1 MTTNTTMTATTTT
14 AAPPAAAAATRATP
28 AAAAPVATEARATSR
43 HRVGPVPA
51 LWLALLATPLAA
63 GANAPVLIL
72 PDMARSLG
80 VSGSTATWLVASYAW
95 AMAVGTPLLAGL
107 LRRRGMRTT
116 LRLAG
121 ALLLGGTLLVAASP
135 WLPLTLTGRAA
146 QAAGG
151 AGLAAVAM
159 TLAGSARRM
168 GVISAGFGILGA
180 SGPLLGAQ
188 LAHAVSWRLSLSV
201 SVIAVLA
208 IPVVSRYA
216 PATTTTAATTT
227 RATAAT
233 PPATPQGRF
242 DARGAALLTVFA
254 TALVLLPH
262 APAVALGS
270 SAVAAALLA
279 LHVRR
284 RPDGFV
290 PAALI
295 RKPLF
300 LGSALLA
307 LALSGSYFTLLF
319 SVPRLLA
326 DRAGWD
332 AGTAGTG
339 QLVALLTGSA
349 LSWLLAAASARM
361 SRAAVR
367 SVLVGVGAAAAV
379 ITVFASWGPLL
390 LVATM
395 GGTFAATGANA
406 VLSMHAASSAPD
418 PQRPTAIGLFALCY
432 QLGGAF
438 GPAVA
443 TALVLAA

>member
-1 MTTNTTMTATTTT
+1 MTTT
-14 AAPPAAAAATRATP
+14 ATKPAATNPAAPGATTATRAAPTSP
-28 AAAAPVATEARATSR
+28 ATRASAT
-43 HRVGPVPA
+43 RVGPVPV
-51 LWLALLATPLAA
+51 LWLALLATPMAA

-80 VSGSTATWLVASYAW
+80 VSASTAGWLVAAYAW
-95 AMAVGTPLLAGL
+95 AMAVATPLLAGL
-107 LRRRGMRTT
+107 LRRRGLRAALRAAGT
-116 LRLAG
+116 LLVV
-121 ALLLGGTLLVAASP
+121 GTLLVAASP
-135 WLPLTLTGRAA
+135 WLPLTLAGRAT

-159 TLAGSARRM
+159 SLAGSARRM

-180 SGPLLGAQ
+180 CGPLLGAQ
-188 LAHAVSWRLSLSV
+188 LAQAASWRLSLSV
-201 SVIAVLA
+201 SVIAILA
-208 IPVVSRYA
+208 VPAVSRYA
-216 PATTTTAATTT
+216 TAPT
-227 RATAAT
+227 
-233 PPATPQGRF
+233 ATPQGRF
-242 DARGAALLTVFA
+242 DARGAALLAALA
-254 TALVLLPH
+254 TGLVLLPH
-262 APAVALGS
+262 APGVALGV
-270 SAVAAALLA
+270 AALAAALLT

-307 LALSGSYFTLLF
+307 LVLSGSYFTLLF

-332 AGTAGTG
+332 VTTAGTG

-349 LSWLLAAASARM
+349 LSWLLATASARM
-361 SRAAVR
+361 SRTAVR
-367 SVLVGVGAAAAV
+367 SVLLGAGALAAATA
-379 ITVFASWGPLL
+379 VFADRGPLL
-390 LVATM
+390 LAATM
-395 GGTFAATGANA
+395 GGVFAATGSNA
-406 VLSMHAASSAPD
+406 VLSIHAASSAPD

-438 GPAVA
+438 GPALA

>member
-1 MTTNTTMTATTTT
+1 MTTSATTPASTQAT
-14 AAPPAAAAATRATP
+14 AQAPAPAATNTSTGASTDASAKTRT
-28 AAAAPVATEARATSR
+28 
-43 HRVGPVPA
+43 RVGPVPVF
-51 LWLALLATPLAA
+51 WLVLMATPMAA

-80 VSGSTATWLVASYAW
+80 VSAPTATWLVAAYAW

-107 LRRRGMRTT
+107 LRRRGLRAA

-121 ALLLGGTLLVAASP
+121 ALLVGGTLLVAASP
-135 WLPLTLTGRAA
+135 WLPLTLAGRAT

-151 AGLAAVAM
+151 AGLAAIAM
-159 TLAGSARRM
+159 SLAGSARRM

-188 LAHAVSWRLSLSV
+188 LSHAVSWRLSLSV
-201 SVIAVLA
+201 SVIAILA
-208 IPVVSRYA
+208 VPVVNRYA
-216 PATTTTAATTT
+216 TAPAAA
-227 RATAAT
+227 
-233 PPATPQGRF
+233 PQDRF
-242 DARGAALLTVFA
+242 DARGAALLTALA

-262 APAVALGS
+262 APVLAVGS
-270 SAVAAALLA
+270 AALAATLLT

-332 AGTAGTG
+332 VATAGTG

-361 SRAAVR
+361 SRVAVR
-367 SVLVGVGAAAAV
+367 TVLIGVGVLAAATA
-379 ITVFASWGPLL
+379 VFATWGPLL
-390 LVATM
+390 LVATL
-395 GGTFAATGANA
+395 GGVFAATGSNA
-406 VLSMHAASSAPD
+406 VLSVDAVSSAPD
-418 PQRPTAIGLFALCY
+418 HQRPTAIGLFALCY

-438 GPAVA
+438 GPAIA

>member
-1 MTTNTTMTATTTT
+1 MTTKTNTTMTKTTPAATALATTATT
-14 AAPPAAAAATRATP
+14 AAPTATTAP
-28 AAAAPVATEARATSR
+28 GPVATKARATSR
-43 HRVGPVPA
+43 PRVGPVPV

-80 VSGSTATWLVASYAW
+80 VSGSTATWLVASFAW

-107 LRRRGMRTT
+107 LRRRGPRAA

-135 WLPLTLTGRAA
+135 WLPLTLAGRAA

-151 AGLAAVAM
+151 AGLTAVAM

-188 LAHAVSWRLSLSV
+188 LAHTVSWRLSLSV

-208 IPVVSRYA
+208 IPMVSRYA
-216 PATTTTAATTT
+216 TAPASPAAPAT
-227 RATAAT
+227 
-233 PPATPQGRF
+233 TPQGRF
-242 DARGAALLTVFA
+242 DVRGAALLTAFV

-262 APAVALGS
+262 APVAALGS
-270 SAVAAALLA
+270 SAVAAVLLA

-284 RPDGFV
+284 QPDGFV

-295 RKPLF
+295 REPLF

-326 DRAGWD
+326 ERAGWD

-339 QLVALLTGSA
+339 QLVALLAGSA

-361 SRAAVR
+361 SRVAVR
-367 SVLVGVGAAAAV
+367 SVLVGVGAAAAT
-379 ITVFASWGPLL
+379 IAVFASWGPLL
-390 LVATM
+390 LVATA

-438 GPAVA
+438 GPAIA
-443 TALVLAA
+443 TALVLTA

>member
-1 MTTNTTMTATTTT
+1 MTTTTGTATTT
-14 AAPPAAAAATRATP
+14 ATP
-28 AAAAPVATEARATSR
+28 TAIATTATTVTTATTTARATSR
-43 HRVGPVPA
+43 PRLGPVPV

-72 PDMARSLG
+72 PDMARALG

-107 LRRRGMRTT
+107 LRRRG
-116 LRLAG
+116 LRAVLRAAS
-121 ALLLGGTLLVAASP
+121 ALLVGGTLLVAASP

-151 AGLAAVAM
+151 AGLTAVAM
-159 TLAGSARRM
+159 SLAGSARRM

-188 LAHAVSWRLSLSV
+188 LAHAVSWRLSLCV

-208 IPVVSRYA
+208 VPMVSRYA
-216 PATTTTAATTT
+216 TTPSAPTAPTAPETTH
-227 RATAAT
+227 
-233 PPATPQGRF
+233 QGRF
-242 DARGAALLTVFA
+242 DVRGAALLTAFV

-262 APAVALGS
+262 APAAALGS
-270 SAVAAALLA
+270 SAVAATLLA
-279 LHVRR
+279 LHIRR
-284 RPDGFV
+284 QPDGFV

-361 SRAAVR
+361 SRVAVR
-367 SVLVGVGAAAAV
+367 SVLVGVGAAAGA
-379 ITVFASWGPLL
+379 IAVFANWGPLL
-390 LVATM
+390 LVATV

-406 VLSMHAASSAPD
+406 VLSMHAVSSAPD

-438 GPAVA
+438 GPAIA

>member
-1 MTTNTTMTATTTT
+1 MTTT
-14 AAPPAAAAATRATP
+14 AATTATATTATATATRT
-28 AAAAPVATEARATSR
+28 AP
-43 HRVGPVPA
+43 RVGPVPA
-51 LWLALLATPLAA
+51 LWLALMATPMAA

-80 VSGSTATWLVASYAW
+80 VSASTAGWLVASYAW
-95 AMAVGTPLLAGL
+95 AMAVATPLLAGL
-107 LRRRGMRTT
+107 LRRRGLRPA

-121 ALLLGGTLLVAASP
+121 ALLVFGTLLVAASP
-135 WLPLTLTGRAA
+135 WLPLTLAGRAT

-159 TLAGSARRM
+159 SLAGSARRM

-180 SGPLLGAQ
+180 AGPLLGAQ
-188 LAHAVSWRLSLSV
+188 LSQAVSWRLSLSI
-201 SVIAVLA
+201 SVIAILA
-208 IPVVSRYA
+208 VPVVSRYA
-216 PATTTTAATTT
+216 TAPAVPAA
-227 RATAAT
+227 R
-233 PPATPQGRF
+233 PQDRF
-242 DARGAALLTVFA
+242 DARGAALLTALA

-262 APAVALGS
+262 APAAALGS
-270 SAVAAALLA
+270 SALAATLLA

-295 RKPLF
+295 RRPLF

-307 LALSGSYFTLLF
+307 LVLSGSYFTLLF

-332 AGTAGTG
+332 AATAGTG

-361 SRAAVR
+361 SRTAVR
-367 SVLVGVGAAAAV
+367 AVLVGVGASAAA
-379 ITVFASWGPLL
+379 IAVFASWGPLL
-390 LVATM
+390 LVATL
-395 GGTFAATGANA
+395 GGTFAATGCNA
-406 VLSMHAASSAPD
+406 VLSMHAASSVPD

-438 GPAVA
+438 GPAIA
-443 TALVLAA
+443 TALVLTA

>member
-1 MTTNTTMTATTTT
+1 MTTTTGTATTTT
-14 AAPPAAAAATRATP
+14 TATAT
-28 AAAAPVATEARATSR
+28 AIATTATTATTTARATSR
-43 HRVGPVPA
+43 PRLGPVPV

-72 PDMARSLG
+72 PDMARALG

-107 LRRRGMRTT
+107 LRRRG
-116 LRLAG
+116 LRAVLRVAS
-121 ALLLGGTLLVAASP
+121 ALLVGGTLLVAASP

-151 AGLAAVAM
+151 AGLTAVAM
-159 TLAGSARRM
+159 SLAGSARRM

-188 LAHAVSWRLSLSV
+188 LAHAVSWRLSLCV

-208 IPVVSRYA
+208 VPMVSRYA
-216 PATTTTAATTT
+216 TTPAAPTAPAAPTDPETTH
-227 RATAAT
+227 
-233 PPATPQGRF
+233 QGRF
-242 DARGAALLTVFA
+242 DVRGAALLTAFV
-254 TALVLLPH
+254 TTLVLLPH
-262 APAVALGS
+262 TPAAALGS
-270 SAVAAALLA
+270 SAVAATLLA
-279 LHVRR
+279 LHIRR
-284 RPDGFV
+284 QPDGFV

-349 LSWLLAAASARM
+349 LSWLPAAASARM
-361 SRAAVR
+361 SRVAVR
-367 SVLVGVGAAAAV
+367 SVLVGVGAAAAA
-379 ITVFASWGPLL
+379 IAVFASWGPLL
-390 LVATM
+390 LVATV

-406 VLSMHAASSAPD
+406 VLSMHAVSSAPD

-438 GPAVA
+438 GPAIA

>member
-1 MTTNTTMTATTTT
+1 MTPTATAT
-14 AAPPAAAAATRATP
+14 AATATAT
-28 AAAAPVATEARATSR
+28 AGATATARTTP
-43 HRVGPVPA
+43 RVGPVPV
-51 LWLALLATPLAA
+51 LWLTLMATPLAA

-80 VSGSTATWLVASYAW
+80 VSASTATWLVASYAW

-107 LRRRGMRTT
+107 LRRRG
-116 LRLAG
+116 LRAALHLAG
-121 ALLLGGTLLVAASP
+121 ALLVGGTLLVAASP
-135 WLPLTLTGRAA
+135 WLPLTLAGRAT

-159 TLAGSARRM
+159 SLAGSARRM

-188 LAHAVSWRLSLSV
+188 LSEAVSWRLSLSV

-208 IPVVSRYA
+208 VPMVSRYA
-216 PATTTTAATTT
+216 TAPAAPAAPAT
-227 RATAAT
+227 R
-233 PPATPQGRF
+233 QDRF
-242 DARGAALLTVFA
+242 DARGAALLTALA

-262 APAVALGS
+262 VPAAALGS
-270 SAVAAALLA
+270 AALAATLLA

-295 RKPLF
+295 RRPLF

-307 LALSGSYFTLLF
+307 LTLSGTYFTLLF
-319 SVPRLLA
+319 SVPRLLG

-332 AGTAGTG
+332 AATAGTG

-367 SVLVGVGAAAAV
+367 AVLVGVGASAAV
-379 ITVFASWGPLL
+379 IAVFASWGPLL
-390 LVATM
+390 LVATL
-395 GGTFAATGANA
+395 GGTFAATGSNA

-418 PQRPTAIGLFALCY
+418 VQRPTAIGLFALCY

-438 GPAVA
+438 GPAIA
-443 TALVLAA
+443 TALVLSA

>member
-1 MTTNTTMTATTTT
+1 MRWIGAGATMTTTT
-14 AAPPAAAAATRATP
+14 NAAATAATAASATATAATP
-28 AAAAPVATEARATSR
+28 HTAP
-43 HRVGPVPA
+43 RVGPVPV
-51 LWLALLATPLAA
+51 LWLALMATPLAA
-63 GANAPVLIL
+63 GANAPVLIF

-80 VSGSTATWLVASYAW
+80 VSASTATWLVASYAW

-107 LRRRGMRTT
+107 LRRRG
-116 LRLAG
+116 LRAALHLAG
-121 ALLLGGTLLVAASP
+121 ALLVGGTLLVAASP
-135 WLPLTLTGRAA
+135 WLPLTLAGRAT

-159 TLAGSARRM
+159 SLAGSARQM

-188 LAHAVSWRLSLSV
+188 LSQAVSWRLSLSV
-201 SVIAVLA
+201 SVIAILA
-208 IPVVSRYA
+208 VPMVSRYA
-216 PATTTTAATTT
+216 AAPAA
-227 RATAAT
+227 RAAT
-233 PPATPQGRF
+233 PQDKF
-242 DARGAALLTVFA
+242 DARGAALLTTLA

-262 APAVALGS
+262 APAAALGS
-270 SAVAAALLA
+270 SALAATLLA

-295 RKPLF
+295 RRPLF

-319 SVPRLLA
+319 SVPRLLTE
-326 DRAGWD
+326 RAGWD
-332 AGTAGTG
+332 ATTAGTG

-367 SVLVGVGAAAAV
+367 AVLIGVGALAAA
-379 ITVFASWGPLL
+379 IAVFASWGPLL
-390 LVATM
+390 LVATL
-395 GGTFAATGANA
+395 GGVFAATGSNA
-406 VLSMHAASSAPD
+406 VLSMHAASSAPE

-438 GPAVA
+438 GPAIA
-443 TALVLAA
+443 TALVLTA

>member
-1 MTTNTTMTATTTT
+1 MSTAVATTT
-14 AAPPAAAAATRATP
+14 AARAAKAAAAARTTP
-28 AAAAPVATEARATSR
+28 
-43 HRVGPVPA
+43 RVGPVPV
-51 LWLALLATPLAA
+51 LWLTLLATPLAA

-80 VSGSTATWLVASYAW
+80 VSASTATWLVASYAW

-107 LRRRGMRTT
+107 LRRRG
-116 LRLAG
+116 LRAALHLAG
-121 ALLLGGTLLVAASP
+121 ALLVGGTLLVAASP
-135 WLPLTLTGRAA
+135 WLPLTLAGRAT

-159 TLAGSARRM
+159 SLAGSARRM

-188 LAHAVSWRLSLSV
+188 LSQAVSWRLSLSV

-208 IPVVSRYA
+208 VPMVSRYA
-216 PATTTTAATTT
+216 TAP
-227 RATAAT
+227 AAT
-233 PPATPQGRF
+233 PTTPATPATPATPQDRF
-242 DARGAALLTVFA
+242 DARGAALLTALA

-262 APAVALGS
+262 APAAALGS
-270 SAVAAALLA
+270 SALAATLLA

-295 RKPLF
+295 RRPLF

-307 LALSGSYFTLLF
+307 LTLSGSYFTLLF

-326 DRAGWD
+326 ERAGWD
-332 AGTAGTG
+332 AATAGTG

-349 LSWLLAAASARM
+349 LSWLLAAASTRM

-367 SVLVGVGAAAAV
+367 AVLIGVGASAAA
-379 ITVFASWGPLL
+379 IAVFASWGPLL
-390 LVATM
+390 LVATL
-395 GGTFAATGANA
+395 GGTFAATGSNA

-418 PQRPTAIGLFALCY
+418 AQRPTAIGLFALCY

-438 GPAVA
+438 GPAIA
-443 TALVLAA
+443 TALVLGA

>member
-1 MTTNTTMTATTTT
+1 MTTT
-14 AAPPAAAAATRATP
+14 AANRAAPEATTATAGSAAATPTTAGSAT
-28 AAAAPVATEARATSR
+28 
-43 HRVGPVPA
+43 RVGPVPV
-51 LWLALLATPLAA
+51 LWLALLATPMAA

-72 PDMARSLG
+72 PDMARALG
-80 VSGSTATWLVASYAW
+80 VSASTAGWLVAAYAW
-95 AMAVGTPLLAGL
+95 AMAAATPLLAGL
-107 LRRRGMRTT
+107 LRRRGLRTA
-116 LRLAG
+116 LRSAG
-121 ALLLGGTLLVAASP
+121 ALLVVGTLLVAASP
-135 WLPLTLTGRAA
+135 WLPLTLAGRAT

-159 TLAGSARRM
+159 SLAGSARRM

-180 SGPLLGAQ
+180 CGPLLGAQ
-188 LAHAVSWRLSLSV
+188 LAQAVSWRLSLSV
-201 SVIAVLA
+201 SVIAILA
-208 IPVVSRYA
+208 VPAVTRYA
-216 PATTTTAATTT
+216 AAPT
-227 RATAAT
+227 AT
-233 PPATPQGRF
+233 PTPQDRF
-242 DARGAALLTVFA
+242 DARGAALLAALA
-254 TALVLLPH
+254 TGLVLLPH
-262 APAVALGS
+262 APGAALAVAAL
-270 SAVAAALLA
+270 AAALLT

-307 LALSGSYFTLLF
+307 LVLSGSYFTLLF

-332 AGTAGTG
+332 VATAGTG

-349 LSWLLAAASARM
+349 LYWLLATASARM
-361 SRAAVR
+361 SRTAVR
-367 SVLVGVGAAAAV
+367 AVLLGAGALAAATAA
-379 ITVFASWGPLL
+379 FADRGPLL
-390 LVATM
+390 LAATM
-395 GGTFAATGANA
+395 GGVFAATGANA

-438 GPAVA
+438 GPALA

>member
-1 MTTNTTMTATTTT
+1 MTTTT
-14 AAPPAAAAATRATP
+14 NATTAKATAAKATAAKATAT
-28 AAAAPVATEARATSR
+28 AAAPRTAP
-43 HRVGPVPA
+43 RVGPVPV
-51 LWLALLATPLAA
+51 LWLALMATPMAA

-80 VSGSTATWLVASYAW
+80 VSASTATWLVASYAW

-107 LRRRGMRTT
+107 LRRRG
-116 LRLAG
+116 LRAALHLAG
-121 ALLLGGTLLVAASP
+121 ALLVGGTLLVAASP
-135 WLPLTLTGRAA
+135 WLPLTLAGRAT

-159 TLAGSARRM
+159 SLAGSARRM

-188 LAHAVSWRLSLSV
+188 LSEAVSWRLSLSV
-201 SVIAVLA
+201 SVIAILA
-208 IPVVSRYA
+208 VPMVSRYA
-216 PATTTTAATTT
+216 AAPSAPAAA
-227 RATAAT
+227 
-233 PPATPQGRF
+233 PQDTF
-242 DARGAALLTVFA
+242 DARGAALLTALA

-262 APAVALGS
+262 APAAALGS
-270 SAVAAALLA
+270 SALAATLLV

-295 RKPLF
+295 RRPLF

-319 SVPRLLA
+319 SVPRLLTE
-326 DRAGWD
+326 RAGWD
-332 AGTAGTG
+332 ATTAGTG

-367 SVLVGVGAAAAV
+367 AVLVGVGALAAA
-379 ITVFASWGPLL
+379 IAVFASWGPLL
-390 LVATM
+390 LVATL
-395 GGTFAATGANA
+395 GGIFAATGSNA
-406 VLSMHAASSAPD
+406 VLSMHAASSAPE

-438 GPAVA
+438 GPAIA
-443 TALVLAA
+443 TALVLTA

>member
-1 MTTNTTMTATTTT
+1 MTTTATTAAT
-14 AAPPAAAAATRATP
+14 AATAATTRT
-28 AAAAPVATEARATSR
+28 AP
-43 HRVGPVPA
+43 RVGPVPA
-51 LWLALLATPLAA
+51 LWLALMATPMAA

-80 VSGSTATWLVASYAW
+80 VSASTAGWLVASYAW
-95 AMAVGTPLLAGL
+95 AMAVATPLLAGL
-107 LRRRGMRTT
+107 LRRRGLRPA

-121 ALLLGGTLLVAASP
+121 ALLVGGTLLVAASP
-135 WLPLTLTGRAA
+135 WLPLTLAGRAT

-159 TLAGSARRM
+159 SLAGSARRM

-188 LAHAVSWRLSLSV
+188 LSQAVSWRLSLSI
-201 SVIAVLA
+201 SVIAILA
-208 IPVVSRYA
+208 VPMVSRYA
-216 PATTTTAATTT
+216 TAPAAPAGPAA
-227 RATAAT
+227 R
-233 PPATPQGRF
+233 PQDRF
-242 DARGAALLTVFA
+242 DARGAALLTALA

-262 APAVALGS
+262 APAAALGS
-270 SAVAAALLA
+270 SALAATLLA

-319 SVPRLLA
+319 SVPRLLT

-332 AGTAGTG
+332 AAGAGTG

-361 SRAAVR
+361 SRTAVR
-367 SVLVGVGAAAAV
+367 AVLVGVGASAAA
-379 ITVFASWGPLL
+379 IAVFASWGPLL
-390 LVATM
+390 LVATL
-395 GGTFAATGANA
+395 GGIFAATGCNA

-418 PQRPTAIGLFALCY
+418 AQRPTAIGLFALCY

-438 GPAVA
+438 GPAIA
-443 TALVLAA
+443 TALVLTA